1 MNIKGIAKLLLTTAF
16 VLLCVSA
23 VSADNSHPD
32 SEYEIPENST
42 QIDVSIDET
51 CFDEYEKY
59 TEKVMLSM
67 KDEGYSSSAD
77 YEITSIY
84 PLYEIY
90 SYDEPYSLM
99 YDIKCSDGTY
109 YSMLVN
115 CERNVVS
122 VSRKRQSLHSRY
134 VEENGINPDNIRF
147 IHELFGAYYLDVETG
162 IFYDCET
169 GEVAVPL
176 TPEEIE
182 KQKAEREKD
191 RMDNI
196 ARSSTERT
204 VITEKQKQ
212 KLKEKAEYERHKA
225 EEQKLNTAP
234 DTDSVTGISSY
245 PDYSMISDVPYNRQT
260 TACKCIPT
268 SILNVMAYWDE
279 NGYDGLFPSLSRAR
293 TEIVD
298 AMCAAFNNTGDQT
311 ENRCIPYAVETYA
324 DSKGYYGNAVN
335 MFLSAGYDFFDLQ
348 YEIVHGYPCLAG
360 FPRGG
365 PFREAHMTVGVGYEI
380 GSDGTE
386 YVYVNDNHGNHE
398 DKYEFSELD
407 FISGIEILD
416 V

>member
-1 MNIKGIAKLLLTTAF
+1 MKIKVLSKVILSAAF

-23 VSADNSHPD
+23 VSADALLPD
-32 SEYEIPENST
+32 SENEIPENST
-42 QIDVSIDET
+42 QIDVSADET

-59 TEKVMLSM
+59 TEKVILSM
-67 KDEGYSSSAD
+67 KDEGYSSSTD

-212 KLKEKAEYERHKA
+212 KLKEKAEYERQKT
-225 EEQKLNTAP
+225 EEQKLNT
-234 DTDSVTGISSY
+234 DKSVAAAEMSSY
-245 PDYSMISDVPYNRQT
+245 PKLANSIRKNKYILLYPIYDV
-260 TACKCIPT
+260 TAPLKKDLPKIT
-268 SILNVMAYWDE
+268 LTIASAIL
-279 NGYDGLFPSLSRAR
+279 SK
-293 TEIVD
+293 TE
-298 AMCAAFNNTGDQT
+298 
-311 ENRCIPYAVETYA
+311 
-324 DSKGYYGNAVN
+324 S
-335 MFLSAGYDFFDLQ
+335 
-348 YEIVHGYPCLAG
+348 
-360 FPRGG
+360 
-365 PFREAHMTVGVGYEI
+365 
-380 GSDGTE
+380 
-386 YVYVNDNHGNHE
+386 
-398 DKYEFSELD
+398 
-407 FISGIEILD
+407 
-416 V
+416 

>member
-1 MNIKGIAKLLLTTAF
+1 MKIKVLSKVILSAAF

-23 VSADNSHPD
+23 VSADALLPESN
-32 SEYEIPENST
+32 YEKPENST
-42 QIDVSIDET
+42 QIDVSTDDI
-51 CFDEYEKY
+51 CSDEYEEY
-59 TEKVMLSM
+59 TEVIISEMTNK
-67 KDEGYSSSAD
+67 GYSSAD

-212 KLKEKAEYERHKA
+212 KLKEKAEYERQKA
-225 EEQKLNTAP
+225 EEQKLNT
-234 DTDSVTGISSY
+234 DKSVAAAEMSSY
-245 PDYSMISDVPYNRQT
+245 PKLANSIRKNKYILLYPIYDV
-260 TACKCIPT
+260 TAPLKKDLPKIT
-268 SILNVMAYWDE
+268 LTIASAIL
-279 NGYDGLFPSLSRAR
+279 SK
-293 TEIVD
+293 TE
-298 AMCAAFNNTGDQT
+298 
-311 ENRCIPYAVETYA
+311 
-324 DSKGYYGNAVN
+324 S
-335 MFLSAGYDFFDLQ
+335 
-348 YEIVHGYPCLAG
+348 
-360 FPRGG
+360 
-365 PFREAHMTVGVGYEI
+365 
-380 GSDGTE
+380 
-386 YVYVNDNHGNHE
+386 
-398 DKYEFSELD
+398 
-407 FISGIEILD
+407 
-416 V
+416 

>member
-1 MNIKGIAKLLLTTAF
+1 MKIKVLSKLLLTTAF

-67 KDEGYSSSAD
+67 KDEGYSSSAN

-147 IHELFGAYYLDVETG
+147 IHELFGAHYLDVETG

-176 TPEEIE
+176 TQEEME
-182 KQKAEREKD
+182 AQKAERE
-191 RMDNI
+191 MDHMEDL
-196 ARSSTERT
+196 ARVAEEGI
-204 VITEKQKQ
+204 VMTEKQLN
-212 KLKEKAEYERHKA
+212 KLKEKAEYERQKT
-225 EEQKLNTAP
+225 EEQKLNT
-234 DTDSVTGISSY
+234 DKSVAAAEMSSY
-245 PDYSMISDVPYNRQT
+245 PKLANSIRKNKYILLYPIYDV
-260 TACKCIPT
+260 TAPLKKDLPKIT
-268 SILNVMAYWDE
+268 LTIASAIL
-279 NGYDGLFPSLSRAR
+279 SK
-293 TEIVD
+293 TE
-298 AMCAAFNNTGDQT
+298 
-311 ENRCIPYAVETYA
+311 
-324 DSKGYYGNAVN
+324 S
-335 MFLSAGYDFFDLQ
+335 
-348 YEIVHGYPCLAG
+348 
-360 FPRGG
+360 
-365 PFREAHMTVGVGYEI
+365 
-380 GSDGTE
+380 
-386 YVYVNDNHGNHE
+386 
-398 DKYEFSELD
+398 
-407 FISGIEILD
+407 
-416 V
+416 

>member
-1 MNIKGIAKLLLTTAF
+1 MKVKGIAKLLLATAF

-147 IHELFGAYYLDVETG
+147 IHELFGAHYLDVETG

-176 TPEEIE
+176 TQEEME
-182 KQKAEREKD
+182 AQKAERE
-191 RMDNI
+191 MDHMEDL
-196 ARSSTERT
+196 ARAAEEGI
-204 VITEKQKQ
+204 VMTEKQLN
-212 KLKEKAEYERHKA
+212 KLKEKAEYERQKT
-225 EEQKLNTAP
+225 EEQKLNT
-234 DTDSVTGISSY
+234 DKSVAAAEMSSY
-245 PDYSMISDVPYNRQT
+245 PKLANSIRKNKYILLYPIYDV
-260 TACKCIPT
+260 TAPLKKDLPKIT
-268 SILNVMAYWDE
+268 LTIASAIL
-279 NGYDGLFPSLSRAR
+279 
-293 TEIVD
+293 
-298 AMCAAFNNTGDQT
+298 
-311 ENRCIPYAVETYA
+311 
-324 DSKGYYGNAVN
+324 SKPE
-335 MFLSAGYDFFDLQ
+335 S
-348 YEIVHGYPCLAG
+348 
-360 FPRGG
+360 
-365 PFREAHMTVGVGYEI
+365 
-380 GSDGTE
+380 
-386 YVYVNDNHGNHE
+386 
-398 DKYEFSELD
+398 
-407 FISGIEILD
+407 
-416 V
+416 

>member
-1 MNIKGIAKLLLTTAF
+1 MNIKGIAKLLLASAF

-23 VSADNSHPD
+23 VAADNLHPD
-32 SEYEIPENST
+32 SEYDIPENST
-42 QIDVSIDET
+42 QIDISTDET

-176 TPEEIE
+176 TPEEME
-182 KQKAEREKD
+182 AQKAERE
-191 RMDNI
+191 MDHMEDL
-196 ARSSTERT
+196 ARVAEEGI
-204 VITEKQKQ
+204 VMTEKQLN
-212 KLKEKAEYERHKA
+212 KLKEKAEYERQKT
-225 EEQKLNTAP
+225 EEQKLNT
-234 DTDSVTGISSY
+234 DKSVAAAEMSSY
-245 PDYSMISDVPYNRQT
+245 PKLANSIRKNKYILLYPIYDV
-260 TACKCIPT
+260 TAPLKKDLPKIT
-268 SILNVMAYWDE
+268 LTIASAIL
-279 NGYDGLFPSLSRAR
+279 SK
-293 TEIVD
+293 TE
-298 AMCAAFNNTGDQT
+298 
-311 ENRCIPYAVETYA
+311 
-324 DSKGYYGNAVN
+324 S
-335 MFLSAGYDFFDLQ
+335 
-348 YEIVHGYPCLAG
+348 
-360 FPRGG
+360 
-365 PFREAHMTVGVGYEI
+365 
-380 GSDGTE
+380 
-386 YVYVNDNHGNHE
+386 
-398 DKYEFSELD
+398 
-407 FISGIEILD
+407 
-416 V
+416 

>member
-1 MNIKGIAKLLLTTAF
+1 MKIKVLSKVILSAAF

-23 VSADNSHPD
+23 VSADALLPESN
-32 SEYEIPENST
+32 YEKPENST
-42 QIDVSIDET
+42 QIDVSADET

-59 TEKVMLSM
+59 TEKVILSM
-67 KDEGYSSSAD
+67 KDEGYSSSTD

-212 KLKEKAEYERHKA
+212 KLKEKAEYERQKT
-225 EEQKLNTAP
+225 EEQKLNT
-234 DTDSVTGISSY
+234 DKSVAAAEMSSY
-245 PDYSMISDVPYNRQT
+245 PKLANSIRKNKYILLYPIYDV
-260 TACKCIPT
+260 TAPLKKDLPKIT
-268 SILNVMAYWDE
+268 LTIASAIL
-279 NGYDGLFPSLSRAR
+279 SK
-293 TEIVD
+293 TE
-298 AMCAAFNNTGDQT
+298 
-311 ENRCIPYAVETYA
+311 
-324 DSKGYYGNAVN
+324 S
-335 MFLSAGYDFFDLQ
+335 
-348 YEIVHGYPCLAG
+348 
-360 FPRGG
+360 
-365 PFREAHMTVGVGYEI
+365 
-380 GSDGTE
+380 
-386 YVYVNDNHGNHE
+386 
-398 DKYEFSELD
+398 
-407 FISGIEILD
+407 
-416 V
+416 

>member
-67 KDEGYSSSAD
+67 KDEGYSSSTD

-212 KLKEKAEYERHKA
+212 KLKEKTEYERQKT
-225 EEQKLNTAP
+225 EEQKLNT
-234 DTDSVTGISSY
+234 DKSVAAAEMSSY
-245 PDYSMISDVPYNRQT
+245 PKLANSIRKNKYILLYPIYDV
-260 TACKCIPT
+260 TAPLKKDLPKIT
-268 SILNVMAYWDE
+268 LTIASAIL
-279 NGYDGLFPSLSRAR
+279 SK
-293 TEIVD
+293 TE
-298 AMCAAFNNTGDQT
+298 
-311 ENRCIPYAVETYA
+311 
-324 DSKGYYGNAVN
+324 S
-335 MFLSAGYDFFDLQ
+335 
-348 YEIVHGYPCLAG
+348 
-360 FPRGG
+360 
-365 PFREAHMTVGVGYEI
+365 
-380 GSDGTE
+380 
-386 YVYVNDNHGNHE
+386 
-398 DKYEFSELD
+398 
-407 FISGIEILD
+407 
-416 V
+416 

>member
-1 MNIKGIAKLLLTTAF
+1 MKVKVLSKLLLASAF

-23 VSADNSHPD
+23 VSADNLHPD
-32 SEYEIPENST
+32 SEYDIPENST
-42 QIDVSIDET
+42 QIDISTDET

-147 IHELFGAYYLDVETG
+147 IHELFGAHYLDVETG

-176 TPEEIE
+176 TQEEME
-182 KQKAEREKD
+182 AQKAERE
-191 RMDNI
+191 MDHMEDL
-196 ARSSTERT
+196 ARVAEEGI
-204 VITEKQKQ
+204 VMTEKQLN
-212 KLKEKAEYERHKA
+212 KLKEKAEYERQKT
-225 EEQKLNTAP
+225 EEQKLNT
-234 DTDSVTGISSY
+234 DKSVAAAEMSSY
-245 PDYSMISDVPYNRQT
+245 PKLANSIRKNKYILLYPIYDV
-260 TACKCIPT
+260 TAPLKKDLPKIT
-268 SILNVMAYWDE
+268 LTIASAIL
-279 NGYDGLFPSLSRAR
+279 SK
-293 TEIVD
+293 TE
-298 AMCAAFNNTGDQT
+298 
-311 ENRCIPYAVETYA
+311 
-324 DSKGYYGNAVN
+324 S
-335 MFLSAGYDFFDLQ
+335 
-348 YEIVHGYPCLAG
+348 
-360 FPRGG
+360 
-365 PFREAHMTVGVGYEI
+365 
-380 GSDGTE
+380 
-386 YVYVNDNHGNHE
+386 
-398 DKYEFSELD
+398 
-407 FISGIEILD
+407 
-416 V
+416 

>member
-42 QIDVSIDET
+42 QIDISTDET

-147 IHELFGAYYLDVETG
+147 IHELFGAHYLDVETG

-176 TPEEIE
+176 TQEEME
-182 KQKAEREKD
+182 AQKAERE
-191 RMDNI
+191 MDHMEDL
-196 ARSSTERT
+196 ARVAEEGI
-204 VITEKQKQ
+204 VMTEKQLN
-212 KLKEKAEYERHKA
+212 KLKEKAEYERQKT
-225 EEQKLNTAP
+225 EEQKLNT
-234 DTDSVTGISSY
+234 DKSVAAAEMSSY
-245 PDYSMISDVPYNRQT
+245 PKLANSIRKNKYILLYPIYDV
-260 TACKCIPT
+260 TAPLKKDLPKIT
-268 SILNVMAYWDE
+268 LTIASAIL
-279 NGYDGLFPSLSRAR
+279 SK
-293 TEIVD
+293 TE
-298 AMCAAFNNTGDQT
+298 
-311 ENRCIPYAVETYA
+311 
-324 DSKGYYGNAVN
+324 S
-335 MFLSAGYDFFDLQ
+335 
-348 YEIVHGYPCLAG
+348 
-360 FPRGG
+360 
-365 PFREAHMTVGVGYEI
+365 
-380 GSDGTE
+380 
-386 YVYVNDNHGNHE
+386 
-398 DKYEFSELD
+398 
-407 FISGIEILD
+407 
-416 V
+416 

>member
-23 VSADNSHPD
+23 VSADNLHPD
-32 SEYEIPENST
+32 SEYDIPENST
-42 QIDVSIDET
+42 QIDISTDET

-147 IHELFGAYYLDVETG
+147 IHELFGAHYLDVETG

-176 TPEEIE
+176 TQEEME
-182 KQKAEREKD
+182 AQKAERE
-191 RMDNI
+191 MDHMEDL
-196 ARSSTERT
+196 ARVAEEGI
-204 VITEKQKQ
+204 VMTEKQLN
-212 KLKEKAEYERHKA
+212 KLKEKAEYERQKT
-225 EEQKLNTAP
+225 EEQKLNT
-234 DTDSVTGISSY
+234 DKSVAAAEMSSY
-245 PDYSMISDVPYNRQT
+245 PKLANSIRKNKYILLYPIYDV
-260 TACKCIPT
+260 TAPLKKDLPKIT
-268 SILNVMAYWDE
+268 LTIASAIL
-279 NGYDGLFPSLSRAR
+279 SK
-293 TEIVD
+293 TE
-298 AMCAAFNNTGDQT
+298 
-311 ENRCIPYAVETYA
+311 
-324 DSKGYYGNAVN
+324 S
-335 MFLSAGYDFFDLQ
+335 
-348 YEIVHGYPCLAG
+348 
-360 FPRGG
+360 
-365 PFREAHMTVGVGYEI
+365 
-380 GSDGTE
+380 
-386 YVYVNDNHGNHE
+386 
-398 DKYEFSELD
+398 
-407 FISGIEILD
+407 
-416 V
+416 

>member
-1 MNIKGIAKLLLTTAF
+1 MNIKGIAKLLFASAF

-23 VSADNSHPD
+23 VAADNLHPD
-32 SEYEIPENST
+32 SEYDIPENST
-42 QIDVSIDET
+42 QIDISTDET

-67 KDEGYSSSAD
+67 KDEGYYSSAD

-176 TPEEIE
+176 TPEEME
-182 KQKAEREKD
+182 AQKAEHE
-191 RMDNI
+191 MDHMEDL
-196 ARSSTERT
+196 ARVAEEGI
-204 VITEKQKQ
+204 VMTEKQLN
-212 KLKEKAEYERHKA
+212 KLKEKAEYERQKT
-225 EEQKLNTAP
+225 EEQKLNT
-234 DTDSVTGISSY
+234 DKSVAAAEMSSY
-245 PDYSMISDVPYNRQT
+245 PKLANSIRKNKYILLYPIYDV
-260 TACKCIPT
+260 TAPLKKDLPKIT
-268 SILNVMAYWDE
+268 LTIASAIL
-279 NGYDGLFPSLSRAR
+279 SK
-293 TEIVD
+293 TE
-298 AMCAAFNNTGDQT
+298 
-311 ENRCIPYAVETYA
+311 
-324 DSKGYYGNAVN
+324 S
-335 MFLSAGYDFFDLQ
+335 
-348 YEIVHGYPCLAG
+348 
-360 FPRGG
+360 
-365 PFREAHMTVGVGYEI
+365 
-380 GSDGTE
+380 
-386 YVYVNDNHGNHE
+386 
-398 DKYEFSELD
+398 
-407 FISGIEILD
+407 
-416 V
+416 

>member
-1 MNIKGIAKLLLTTAF
+1 MKIKVLSKVILSAAF
-16 VLLCVSA
+16 FLLCVSA
-23 VSADNSHPD
+23 VSADALLPD
-32 SEYEIPENST
+32 SENEIPENST
-42 QIDVSIDET
+42 QIDVSADET

-59 TEKVMLSM
+59 TEKVILSM
-67 KDEGYSSSAD
+67 KDEGYSSSTD

-196 ARSSTERT
+196 ARSSEEGI
-204 VITEKQKQ
+204 VMTEKQKQ
-212 KLKEKAEYERHKA
+212 KLKEKAEYEKLKA
-225 EEQKLNTAP
+225 EKQKLNT
-234 DTDSVTGISSY
+234 DKSVAAAEMSSY
-245 PDYSMISDVPYNRQT
+245 PKLANSIRKNKYILLYPIYDV
-260 TACKCIPT
+260 TAPLKKDLPKIT
-268 SILNVMAYWDE
+268 LTIASAIL
-279 NGYDGLFPSLSRAR
+279 
-293 TEIVD
+293 
-298 AMCAAFNNTGDQT
+298 
-311 ENRCIPYAVETYA
+311 
-324 DSKGYYGNAVN
+324 SKPE
-335 MFLSAGYDFFDLQ
+335 S
-348 YEIVHGYPCLAG
+348 
-360 FPRGG
+360 
-365 PFREAHMTVGVGYEI
+365 
-380 GSDGTE
+380 
-386 YVYVNDNHGNHE
+386 
-398 DKYEFSELD
+398 
-407 FISGIEILD
+407 
-416 V
+416 

>member
-1 MNIKGIAKLLLTTAF
+1 MNIKGIAKLLLATAF

-67 KDEGYSSSAD
+67 KDEGYYSSAD

-147 IHELFGAYYLDVETG
+147 IHELFGAHYLDVETG

-169 GEVAVPL
+169 GEVAVPI
-176 TPEEIE
+176 TPEEME
-182 KQKAEREKD
+182 AQKAERE
-191 RMDNI
+191 MDHMEDL
-196 ARSSTERT
+196 ARVAEEGI
-204 VITEKQKQ
+204 VMTEKQLN
-212 KLKEKAEYERHKA
+212 KLKEKAEYERQKA
-225 EEQKLNTAP
+225 EEQKLNTAAEM
-234 DTDSVTGISSY
+234 SSY
-245 PDYSMISDVPYNRQT
+245 PKLANSIRKNKYILLYPIYDV
-260 TACKCIPT
+260 TAPLKKDLPKIT
-268 SILNVMAYWDE
+268 LTIASAIL
-279 NGYDGLFPSLSRAR
+279 SK
-293 TEIVD
+293 TE
-298 AMCAAFNNTGDQT
+298 
-311 ENRCIPYAVETYA
+311 
-324 DSKGYYGNAVN
+324 S
-335 MFLSAGYDFFDLQ
+335 
-348 YEIVHGYPCLAG
+348 
-360 FPRGG
+360 
-365 PFREAHMTVGVGYEI
+365 
-380 GSDGTE
+380 
-386 YVYVNDNHGNHE
+386 
-398 DKYEFSELD
+398 
-407 FISGIEILD
+407 
-416 V
+416 

>member
-1 MNIKGIAKLLLTTAF
+1 MNIKGIAKLLLATAF

-67 KDEGYSSSAD
+67 KDEGYYSSAD

-147 IHELFGAYYLDVETG
+147 IHELFGAHYLDVETG

-176 TPEEIE
+176 TQEEME
-182 KQKAEREKD
+182 AQKAERE
-191 RMDNI
+191 MDHMEDL
-196 ARSSTERT
+196 ARVAEEGI
-204 VITEKQKQ
+204 VMTEKQLN
-212 KLKEKAEYERHKA
+212 KLKEKAEYERQKT
-225 EEQKLNTAP
+225 EEQKLNT
-234 DTDSVTGISSY
+234 DKSVAAAEMSSY
-245 PDYSMISDVPYNRQT
+245 PKLANSIRKNKYILLYPIYDV
-260 TACKCIPT
+260 TAPLKKDLPKIT
-268 SILNVMAYWDE
+268 LTIASAIL
-279 NGYDGLFPSLSRAR
+279 SK
-293 TEIVD
+293 TE
-298 AMCAAFNNTGDQT
+298 
-311 ENRCIPYAVETYA
+311 
-324 DSKGYYGNAVN
+324 S
-335 MFLSAGYDFFDLQ
+335 
-348 YEIVHGYPCLAG
+348 
-360 FPRGG
+360 
-365 PFREAHMTVGVGYEI
+365 
-380 GSDGTE
+380 
-386 YVYVNDNHGNHE
+386 
-398 DKYEFSELD
+398 
-407 FISGIEILD
+407 
-416 V
+416 